1 MHNIKK
7 KFSSFYKITIQ
18 KIFHFFYG
26 HVTNIL
32 NPEDDR
38 YFDKVNLQSNNY
50 KIFFE
55 QLEFTSTVHDTA
67 YKRTV
72 D

>member
-7 KFSSFYKITIQ
+7 KFSSFYKIIVQ

-32 NPEDDR
+32 NPEDDK
-38 YFDKVNLQSNNY
+38 DILIKKVNLQSNNY
-50 KIFFE
+50 KIFF
-55 QLEFTSTVHDTA
+55 L
-67 YKRTV
+67 
-72 D
+72 